1 MNVPRLMGLSSQ
13 NKTKSQ
19 SIHKN
24 SLPTSATLSTPIHCT
39 PKKTDFST
47 TIQSEDYNQ
56 SIQTLK
62 EILKGNME
70 RPFFDLRVPNEE
82 TRLAFKNL
90 KNNLSGG
97 MKPSIFASTL
107 ESMRVLLFFNMHII
121 LVI

>member
-1 MNVPRLMGLSSQ
+1 MNIV
-13 NKTKSQ
+13 
-19 SIHKN
+19 
-24 SLPTSATLSTPIHCT
+24 
-39 PKKTDFST
+39 
-47 TIQSEDYNQ
+47 NQ

>member
-13 NKTKSQ
+13 NKPKSQ

-24 SLPTSATLSTPIHCT
+24 SLPNSGTLSTPLHST
-39 PKKTDFST
+39 PKKSDFST
-47 TIQSEDYNQ
+47 TFQTEDYNQ

-70 RPFFDLRVPNEE
+70 RPFFDLKVPNEE
-82 TRLAFKNL
+82 TRIAFKNL
-90 KNNLSGG
+90 KNNLSGR

-107 ESMRVLLFFNMHII
+107 ESMRVF
-121 LVI
+121 